1 MSIASRYVDVRE
13 IDRGA
18 GRPKATESTLNMF
31 KVIRDVGIFVGSL
44 ILLLILW
51 PVNTVQ
57 TGTRG
62 VVTRGGK
69 IMGIEQEGWVL
80 LPPWEHLQ
88 AFNIR
93 AETAKIDGAVGG
105 TADQQPV
112 TTSLVVR
119 YSIEPNKVAEVYEK
133 YSHDGDLSSYVDSAV
148 HETFKAVTAKF
159 TAPDLLNKRQ
169 EVSNEVKTLLAAKL
183 AIYGAQVIQVDMTK
197 FEYDPVYQKAI
208 NEKVNQDQLLQKAE
222 KQLLTVNAEQKQ
234 KVEIA
239 EAEAN
244 AVKAKADGDKYA
256 TIAEAQAQAE
266 TTKLNA
272 EAQAIDIRVRSQAL
286 KDAGPAYLDLKRII
300 VDQTRAERWSGTLPQ
315 AVYAGTPIPF
325 LDAPIHNKVVQQ

>member
-1 MSIASRYVDVRE
+1 MSLAERYFGTRTVA
-13 IDRGA
+13 DRG
-18 GRPKATESTLNMF
+18 GRSSSEPYVNVVKL
-31 KVIRDVGIFVGSL
+31 VRDIGIGVGLL
-44 ILLLILW
+44 IALLILW

-80 LPPWEHLQ
+80 LPPWKHLQ

-93 AETAKIDGAVGG
+93 AETAKIDNAVGG

-133 YSHDGDLSSYVDSAV
+133 FSHDGDLSSYVDSAT
-148 HETFKAVTAKF
+148 HETFKAVTAKY

-169 EVSNEVKTLLAAKL
+169 EVSNEVRTLLAAKL
-183 AIYGAQVIQVDMTK
+183 AVYGAQVIQVDMTK
-197 FEYDPVYQKAI
+197 FEYDPKYQNAI
-208 NEKVNQDQLLQKAE
+208 NEKVQQDQLLQTAE
-222 KQLLTVNAEQKQ
+222 KQLLTVNAQQKQ

-244 AVKAKADGDKYA
+244 AQKAKADGQAYA
-256 TIAEAQAQAE
+256 TLKEATAQAQALQVQNDALAKSKDVLE
-266 TTKLNA
+266 LRRIEVQLKMAGAGWNGKLP
-272 EAQAIDIRVRSQAL
+272 EAI
-286 KDAGPAYLDLKRII
+286 
-300 VDQTRAERWSGTLPQ
+300 
-315 AVYAGTPIPF
+315 YAGAPIPF
-325 LDAPIHNKVVQQ
+325 IQVPTGK

>member
-1 MSIASRYVDVRE
+1 MSIASRYIDVKE

-18 GRPKATESTLNMF
+18 GRKSTESTLNVF
-31 KVIRDVGIFVGSL
+31 KIVRDVGIGVGSL
-44 ILLLILW
+44 ILFLILW

-93 AETAKIDGAVGG
+93 AETAKIDNAIGG

-119 YSIEPNKVAEVYEK
+119 YSIQPDKVAEVYEK
-133 YSHDGDLSSYVDSAV
+133 YSHDGDLASYVDSAT
-148 HETFKAVTAKF
+148 HETFKAVTAKY

-169 EVSNEVKTLLAAKL
+169 EVSNEVRTLLATKL
-183 AIYGAQVIQVDMTK
+183 AVYGAQVIQVDMTK
-197 FEYDPVYQKAI
+197 FEYDPGYQKTI
-208 NEKVNQDQLLQKAE
+208 NAKVEQDQLLQTAE
-222 KQLLTVNAEQKQ
+222 KQLLTVNAQQKQ

-239 EAEAN
+239 TAEAN
-244 AVKAKADGDKYA
+244 AVKAKADGAKYA
-256 TIAEAQAQAE
+256 AIAEAQAQAE
-266 TTKLNA
+266 ATKLNA
-272 EAQAIDIRVRSQAL
+272 DAQAQDIRVRTQAL
-286 KDAGPAYLDLKRII
+286 KDSGSAYLDLKKVI
-300 VDQTRAERWSGTLPQ
+300 VDQTRAERWDGKLPE
-315 AVYAGTPIPF
+315 AIYAGAPIPF
-325 LDAPIHNKVVQQ
+325 LDAPIHGKAQQ

>member
-1 MSIASRYVDVRE
+1 MSLVSRYIDVVKSTDSRNRE
-13 IDRGA
+13 T
-18 GRPKATESTLNMF
+18 TESTLNMF
-31 KVIRDVGIFVGSL
+31 KVIRDAGIAFVAL
-44 ILLLILW
+44 ITLLYCW

-69 IMGIEQEGWVL
+69 IIGVEQEGWVM

-88 AFNIR
+88 SFNIR
-93 AETAKIDGAVGG
+93 AETAKIDNAVGG
-105 TADQQPV
+105 TSDQQPV

-133 YSHDGDLSSYVDSAV
+133 YSHDGDLSSYIDSAV

-169 EVSNEVKTLLAAKL
+169 EVSNEVKSLLGTKL

-208 NEKVNQDQLLQKAE
+208 NDKVNQDQLLQKAE
-222 KQLLTVNAEQKQ
+222 KQLLTVDKEQQQ

-239 EAEAN
+239 TAEAN
-244 AVKAKADGDKYA
+244 AVKATADGANYA
-256 TIAEAQAQAE
+256 TKAAADAEAYA
-266 TTKLNA
+266 KLKNATA
-272 EAQAIDIRVRSQAL
+272 EAESLKIQNAAL
-286 KDAGPAYLDLKRII
+286 AQNRDVLELRRIQ
-300 VDQTRAERWSGTLPQ
+300 VQQTIADNWKGVLPE
-315 AVYAGTPIPF
+315 AVYGSAPIPF
-325 LDAPIHNKVVQQ
+325 LPQAGTSSSK